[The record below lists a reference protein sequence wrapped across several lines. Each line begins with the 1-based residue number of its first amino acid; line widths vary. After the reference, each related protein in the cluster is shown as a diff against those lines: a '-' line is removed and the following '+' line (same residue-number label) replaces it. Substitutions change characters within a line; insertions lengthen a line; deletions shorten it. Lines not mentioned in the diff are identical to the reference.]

1 MADNNRSYK
10 FSNIGAFIDNGIAK
24 ASDRAKKLLPEKTNP
39 LKERTGTEQFLKYAL
54 LYLVKK
60 CGIVLLSYLFGS
72 AGTIFDT
79 YPFGLALLA
88 AGSKDILFIYVGL
101 LLSALT
107 INGEASAFF
116 LVYTAEVIMR
126 FAFSKWMSADD
137 ERKNARAKKKI
148 PASSERGLFCEPF
161 ALRLLTVIVCSLSV
175 SLARLISDGFLYYDL
190 FGMFVCVLA
199 SPLLFGAYYYLTNA
213 KNSSK
218 QLVRLCAAV
227 FVYSIIYSLKLYY
240 ILNFSAGIIAAYLVT
255 LYVSKKF
262 GVLQGCVFGLFAGL
276 AVDISKAPMFALIGF
291 VFGTLSHYSLF
302 ASVGASLLTGL
313 LFGVAADGFTAFST
327 LLPELALGST
337 VFLPLAY
344 YDLLP
349 KTELFVPDTY
359 ARTKE
364 TETAVLNE
372 GKIRDSTEQLEAMS
386 EAFDALSQ
394 TIAALSDKLK
404 RPDVLDI
411 KQLCEESFQKHCA
424 KCSLAGVCYGRDCAT
439 TFELMGKFTS
449 ALDKRGRVD
458 MTDVPEYAASKC
470 FNILKIVSDVNIS
483 YSKHL
488 EKLIKS
494 DKTSVFALDYKAM
507 SKLILDASKINET
520 EYEPDREL
528 SQKLMRAL
536 RYMDLDAN
544 CVYAY
549 GVRQKHIAVT
559 GMKLSQIKIATPEL
573 RRALENV
580 CETRLTLPVFEID
593 DDRVTMSTQ
602 RERVYTVS
610 SAKAS
615 SKLESSEINGDTAVS
630 FESRNDCFYFLISDG
645 MGSGREA
652 AMTSRLCSMFISKL
666 LKAGCA
672 KPIVIEMLNGFIRNK
687 SEECSA
693 TVDLA
698 ELDLL
703 SGTGCFVKS
712 GAAPSYILRKN
723 NLYKLQSKTLPIGIL
738 RDTDAEVI
746 NFELHDG
753 DIIIMFSDGVASSLE
768 DGVWLTS
775 MLCFEFEAD
784 LDKMAQ
790 KILDCARQS
799 NVKADDMTVVL
810 MRVEKIKRES

>member
-10 FSNIGAFIDNGIAK
+10 FSDIGAFIDNGIAK
-24 ASDRAKKLLPEKTNP
+24 VTDRTKRILPERTNA
-39 LKERTGTEQFLKYAL
+39 LKDRTVTELFLKSAL
-54 LYLVKK
+54 LYLIKK

-72 AGTIFDT
+72 AGAMFDT

-88 AGSKDILFIYVGL
+88 ACSKDILFIYLGL
-101 LLSALT
+101 ILSALT
-107 INGEASAFF
+107 ISGEVAAFF
-116 LVYTAEVIMR
+116 LVYTASVIMR
-126 FAFSKWMSADD
+126 FAFSKWMSSDGGH
-137 ERKNARAKKKI
+137 KKARVNKDGAVF
-148 PASSERGLFCEPF
+148 SHTELFNEPF

-190 FGMFVCVLA
+190 FGLFVCILA
-199 SPLLFGAYYYLTNA
+199 SPLLFCAYYYLTNA

-227 FVYSIIYSLKLYY
+227 FVYSIIYSVKLYY
-240 ILNFSAGIIAAYLVT
+240 ILGFSAGVIAAYLVT

-262 GVLQGCVFGLFAGL
+262 GILQGCVFGLFAGL
-276 AVDISKAPMFALIGF
+276 AVDITMAPMFALIGF
-291 VFGTLSHYSLF
+291 IFGTIVNYSLF
-302 ASVGASLLTGL
+302 AAVGASCLTGL
-313 LFGVAADGFTAFST
+313 LFGVATDGFTAFST
-327 LLPELALGST
+327 LLPELALGSSA
-337 VFLPLAY
+337 FLPLAY

-349 KTELFVPDTY
+349 KTDLFVPDTY
-359 ARTKE
+359 ARSKE
-364 TETAVLNE
+364 METAVLNE
-372 GKIRDSTEQLEAMS
+372 GKLRESTEQLEAMS
-386 EAFDALSQ
+386 ESLDALSE
-394 TIAALSDKLK
+394 TIAALSDKLR

-411 KQLCEESFQKHCA
+411 KQLCEDSFQKHCS

-449 ALDKRGRVD
+449 ALDKKGRVD

-483 YSKHL
+483 YSRHL

-507 SKLILDASKINET
+507 SKLILDASKINEE
-520 EYEPDREL
+520 EYELDREL

-536 RYMDLDAN
+536 RYMDLDSD
-544 CVYAY
+544 CVYVY
-549 GVRQKHIAVT
+549 GNRRKHIAVT

-602 RERVYTVS
+602 SERVYTVTA
-610 SAKAS
+610 AKAS
-615 SKLESSEINGDTAVS
+615 SKMESSEINGDTAVS
-630 FESRNDCFYFLISDG
+630 FENRSDCFYFLISDG

-698 ELDLL
+698 ELDLVL
-703 SGTGCFVKS
+703 GKGCFVKS
-712 GAAPSYILRKN
+712 GAAPSYILRKK

-746 NFELHDG
+746 NFELNDG
-753 DIIIMFSDGVASSLE
+753 DIIVMFSDGVASSLE

-775 MLCFEFEAD
+775 MLCFEFEND
-784 LDKMAQ
+784 LDKMAH
-790 KILDCARQS
+790 KILERAMQS
-799 NVKADDMTVVL
+799 NSKTDDMTVAL
-810 MRVEKIKRES
+810 MRVEKIKRED